1 MESTQSIWTPVESSG
16 VHLDSG
22 GDCKVLG
29 ILGIVGS
36 VAASFAQSKGVGEL
50 IAGIGGLEMGIGIGK
65 EIGDS
70 KDLETVG
77 AGGSVC
83 MDIEAEEDGRMIGGV
98 V

>member
-1 MESTQSIWTPVESSG
+1 M
-16 VHLDSG
+16 
-22 GDCKVLG
+22 G
-29 ILGIVGS
+29 IIGS
-36 VAASFAQSKGVGEL
+36 VAASFAQSKGVGEI

-83 MDIEAEEDGRMIGGV
+83 VDIDVVEDGEMIGGMV
-98 V
+98 